1 MAARRWLQGGSMRKE
16 RLIVPTLAIIAVVW
30 MAAQLLSSVLFE
42 RSLRQALE
50 DLEARGEWRV
60 NRTESHQGWLS
71 SQGRVIL
78 SPLLG
83 RPWRLELTYSA
94 RHGIL
99 STDVEGTVLPR
110 LDTVLQQAVG
120 EVTAPSVPRWQG
132 RYHTLSG
139 HSELRLALAPFVIQ
153 QNGRDLAVR
162 GGRLRLEGVFG
173 DWRLRALFD
182 QLTLTDGMAQLA
194 IGPTVLESRYTYI
207 DDAYHFAQR
216 DHLHIETLTLS
227 YPSYDIQFSPLDLNS
242 HMVLDESELRIK
254 GELEV
259 GDVMVPS
266 QAPDMPLLNG
276 RIEMEL
282 SRLNADAVRHLIRRL
297 RQEAAW
303 GDASLPMAEGLLARL
318 EPDLRK
324 VLSDSPRL
332 DVMTIAIDSP
342 LLGIRLDA
350 DGALFFDARQL
361 DELSV
366 VNLDKKKEQAKWLE
380 RIDGDFTWH
389 DAPTVAALW
398 LGLPLGTRELQFDV
412 VRGVWRI
419 NGRPMPELWP
429 Q

>member
-1 MAARRWLQGGSMRKE
+1 MRKE
-16 RLIVPTLAIIAVVW
+16 RLIVPTLAIIAIVW
-30 MAAQLLSSVLFE
+30 AAAQLLSSVLFE

-60 NRTESHQGWLS
+60 NRTENHQGWLS
-71 SQGRVIL
+71 SQGRLIL

-139 HSELRLALAPFVIQ
+139 HSEVRLALAPFVIQ
-153 QNGRDLAVR
+153 QNGRELAVR

-182 QLTLTDGMAQLA
+182 QLTLMDGMAQLA
-194 IGPTVLESRYTYI
+194 LGPTELESRYTYI
-207 DDAYHFAQR
+207 DDAYNFAQR

-227 YPSYDIQFSPLDLNS
+227 YPSYDIQLSPLDLNS

-254 GELEV
+254 GDVEI

-266 QAPDMPLLNG
+266 EAPDMPLLNG
-276 RIEMEL
+276 RIALEL
-282 SRLNADAVRHLIRRL
+282 SRLNADAVRNVIRRL

-332 DVMTIAIDSP
+332 DVTTVAIDSP

-366 VNLDKKKEQAKWLE
+366 VNLDKEKEQAKWLE

-412 VRGVWRI
+412 VRGVWRV

>member
-1 MAARRWLQGGSMRKE
+1 MRKE

-30 MAAQLLSSVLFE
+30 MAAQLISSVLFE

-71 SQGRVIL
+71 SQGRLLL

-83 RPWRLELTYSA
+83 RPWRLELTYRA

-99 STDVEGTVLPR
+99 STDVEGTLLPR

-153 QNGRDLAVR
+153 QNGRELAVR

-173 DWRLRALFD
+173 DWRLRALLD
-182 QLTLTDGMAQLA
+182 QLTLTDGAAQLTL
-194 IGPTVLESRYTYI
+194 GPSVLESRYTYTEG
-207 DDAYHFAQR
+207 AYHFAQR
-216 DHLHIETLTLS
+216 DHLNIETLTLS
-227 YPSYDIQFSPLDLNS
+227 YPSYDIQLAPLDLNS

-254 GELEV
+254 GDLEV

-266 QAPDMPLLNG
+266 EAPETPLLTG

-282 SRLNADAVRHLIRRL
+282 SRINADAVRHVIRRL

-324 VLSDSPRL
+324 MLSDSPRL
-332 DVMTIAIDSP
+332 DVPTIAIDSP

-366 VNLDKKKEQAKWLE
+366 IRLDEKKEQAQWLD
-380 RIDGDFTWH
+380 RVDGDFTWH

-412 VRGVWRI
+412 VRGVWRV

-429 Q
+429 

>member
-1 MAARRWLQGGSMRKE
+1 MRKE
-16 RLIVPTLAIIAVVW
+16 RLIVPTLAIIAVLWV
-30 MAAQLLSSVLFE
+30 AAQLLSSVLFE

-71 SQGRVIL
+71 SQGRLIL

-83 RPWRLELTYSA
+83 RPWRLELTYHA

-110 LDTVLQQAVG
+110 LDTVFQQAVG

-139 HSELRLALAPFVIQ
+139 HSELRLALAPFVVQ
-153 QNGRDLAVR
+153 QNGRELAVR

-173 DWRLRALFD
+173 DWRLRALLD
-182 QLTLTDGMAQLA
+182 QLTLTDGVAQLA
-194 IGPTVLESRYTYI
+194 LGPTELESRYTYTEG
-207 DDAYHFAQR
+207 AYHFSQR
-216 DHLHIETLTLS
+216 DHLHIETLQLS
-227 YPSYDIQFSPLDLNS
+227 YPYYDLQLSPLDLNS

-254 GELEV
+254 GDLEV
-259 GDVMVPS
+259 GDVVVPS
-266 QAPDMPLLNG
+266 EAPDTPLLNG

-282 SRLNADAVRHLIRRL
+282 WRLNADAVRDAIRRL

-324 VLSDSPRL
+324 ILSDSPRL
-332 DVMTIAIDSP
+332 DVTTIAIDSP

-366 VNLDKKKEQAKWLE
+366 VNLDKPKEQAKWLE
-380 RIDGDFTWH
+380 RIDGDFTWR
-389 DAPTVAALW
+389 DAPAVAALW

-412 VRGVWRI
+412 VRGVWRV

-429 Q
+429 

>member
-1 MAARRWLQGGSMRKE
+1 MRKE
-16 RLIVPTLAIIAVVW
+16 RLIVPTLAVIAFVW
-30 MAAQLLSSVLFE
+30 AAAQLLSSVLFE
-42 RSLRQALE
+42 RSLLQALQ

-60 NRTESHQGWLS
+60 NRTENHQGWLS
-71 SQGRVIL
+71 SQGRFIL

-83 RPWRLELTYSA
+83 RPWRLELTYNA

-139 HSELRLALAPFVIQ
+139 HSEVRLALAPFVIQ
-153 QNGRDLAVR
+153 QNGRELAVR

-182 QLTLTDGMAQLA
+182 QLTLIDGMAQLA
-194 IGPTVLESRYTYI
+194 LGPTQLESRYTYI
-207 DDAYHFAQR
+207 DGAYHFAQR
-216 DHLHIETLTLS
+216 DHLHIDTLTLS
-227 YPSYDIQFSPLDLNS
+227 YPHYDIQMSPLDLNS

-254 GELEV
+254 GDVEI
-259 GDVMVPS
+259 GDVLVPS
-266 QAPDMPLLNG
+266 EAPDMPLLNG
-276 RIEMEL
+276 RIALEL
-282 SRLNADAVRHLIRRL
+282 SRLNADAVRHVIRRL

-332 DVMTIAIDSP
+332 DVMTVAIDSP

-366 VNLDKKKEQAKWLE
+366 VYLDDEKEQAKWLE

-412 VRGVWRI
+412 IRGVWRV

>member
-1 MAARRWLQGGSMRKE
+1 MRKE
-16 RLIVPTLAIIAVVW
+16 RLIVPILAIIAVAW

-60 NRTESHQGWLS
+60 NRTESRQGWLS
-71 SQGRVIL
+71 SQGRLIL
-78 SPLLG
+78 SPLLS
-83 RPWRLELTYSA
+83 RPWRLELTYNA

-139 HSELRLALAPFVIQ
+139 HTDLRLALAPFVIQ
-153 QNGRDLAVR
+153 QNGRELAVR

-173 DWRLRALFD
+173 DWRLRALLD
-182 QLTLTDGMAQLA
+182 QLTLTDGMAQLE
-194 IGPTVLESRYTYI
+194 IGATVLESRYTYTEG
-207 DDAYHFAQR
+207 AYHFAQR
-216 DHLHIETLTLS
+216 DHLHIDMLTLS
-227 YPSYDIQFSPLDLNS
+227 YPSYDIQLSPLDLNS
-242 HMVLDESELRIK
+242 HMVLDERELSIK
-254 GELEV
+254 GDLEV

-266 QAPDMPLLNG
+266 EAPDMPLLSG

-282 SRLNADAVRHLIRRL
+282 SRLNADAVRHMIRRL
-297 RQEAAW
+297 RQEASW

-324 VLSDSPRL
+324 MLSDSPRL
-332 DVMTIAIDSP
+332 DVMTVAIESP

-366 VNLDKKKEQAKWLE
+366 VNLDQKKEQAKWLE

-389 DAPTVAALW
+389 EAPTVAALW

-412 VRGVWRI
+412 VRGVWRV

-429 Q
+429 E

>member
-1 MAARRWLQGGSMRKE
+1 MRKE
-16 RLIVPTLAIIAVVW
+16 RLIVPALAIIAVAW

-60 NRTESHQGWLS
+60 SRTESRQGWLS
-71 SQGRVIL
+71 SQGRLTL

-110 LDTVLQQAVG
+110 LDTLLQRAVG

-139 HSELRLALAPFVIQ
+139 RSELRLALAPFVIQ
-153 QNGRDLAVR
+153 QNGRELAVR

-173 DWRLRALFD
+173 DWRLRALLD
-182 QLTLTDGMAQLA
+182 QLTLTDGMAQLSL
-194 IGPTVLESRYTYI
+194 GPTVLESRYTYI
-207 DDAYHFAQR
+207 DDAYHFAQS
-216 DHLHIETLTLS
+216 DHLHIETLQLS
-227 YPSYDIQFSPLDLNS
+227 YPSYDILFSSLDLNS
-242 HMVLDESELRIK
+242 YMVLDESELRIK
-254 GELEV
+254 GDLEV
-259 GDVMVPS
+259 GEVMVPS
-266 QAPDMPLLNG
+266 EAPDTPLLNG
-276 RIEMEL
+276 RVEMEL
-282 SRLNADAVRHLIRRL
+282 SRLNADAVRHAINRL

-303 GDASLPMAEGLLARL
+303 GDANLPMAEGLLARL

-324 VLSDSPRL
+324 ILSDSPRL
-332 DVMTIAIDSP
+332 DVMTVGIDSP

-366 VNLDKKKEQAKWLE
+366 IHLGEAKERAKWLE
-380 RIDGDFTWH
+380 RVDGDFTWH

-398 LGLPLGTRELQFDV
+398 LGLPLGTRELEFDV
-412 VRGVWRI
+412 IRGVWRV

-429 Q
+429 

>member
-1 MAARRWLQGGSMRKE
+1 MRKE

-153 QNGRDLAVR
+153 QNGRELAVR

-227 YPSYDIQFSPLDLNS
+227 YPSYDIQLSPFDLNS

>member
-1 MAARRWLQGGSMRKE
+1 MRKE

-153 QNGRDLAVR
+153 QNGRELAVR

-227 YPSYDIQFSPLDLNS
+227 YPSYDIQLSPFDLNS

-282 SRLNADAVRHLIRRL
+282 SRLNADAVRQVIRRL

-332 DVMTIAIDSP
+332 DVTTVAIDSP

-366 VNLDKKKEQAKWLE
+366 VNIDKKKEQAKWLE

>member
-1 MAARRWLQGGSMRKE
+1 MRKE
-16 RLIVPTLAIIAVVW
+16 RLIVPALAIIAVAW

-60 NRTESHQGWLS
+60 SRTESRQGWLS
-71 SQGRVIL
+71 SQGRLTL

-110 LDTVLQQAVG
+110 LDTLLQRAVG

-139 HSELRLALAPFVIQ
+139 RSELRLALAPFVIQ
-153 QNGRDLAVR
+153 QNGRELAVR

-173 DWRLRALFD
+173 DWRLRALLD
-182 QLTLTDGMAQLA
+182 QLTLTDGMAQLSL
-194 IGPTVLESRYTYI
+194 GPTVLESRYTYI
-207 DDAYHFAQR
+207 DDAYHFAQS
-216 DHLHIETLTLS
+216 DHLHIETLQLS
-227 YPSYDIQFSPLDLNS
+227 YPSYDILFSSLDLNS
-242 HMVLDESELRIK
+242 YMVLDESELRIK
-254 GELEV
+254 GDLEV
-259 GDVMVPS
+259 GEVMVPS
-266 QAPDMPLLNG
+266 EAPDTPLLNG
-276 RIEMEL
+276 RVEMEL
-282 SRLNADAVRHLIRRL
+282 SRLNADAVRHAINRL

-303 GDASLPMAEGLLARL
+303 GDANLPMAKGLLARL

-324 VLSDSPRL
+324 ILSDSPRL
-332 DVMTIAIDSP
+332 DVMTVAIDSP

-366 VNLDKKKEQAKWLE
+366 IYLSEQKERAKWLE

-398 LGLPLGTRELQFDV
+398 LGLPLGTRELEFDV
-412 VRGVWRI
+412 IRGVWRV

-429 Q
+429 

>member
-1 MAARRWLQGGSMRKE
+1 MRKE
-16 RLIVPTLAIIAVVW
+16 RLIVPTLAVLAVLW

-42 RSLRQALE
+42 RSLRQSLE

-60 NRTESHQGWLS
+60 SRSESRQGWLT
-71 SQGRVIL
+71 SQGRLIL

-83 RPWRLELTYSA
+83 RPWRLELMYSA

-99 STDVEGTVLPR
+99 STDVEGTLLPR
-110 LDTVLQQAVG
+110 LDTVLQRAVG

-139 HSELRLALAPFVIQ
+139 HSELRLSLAPFVIQ
-153 QNGRDLAVR
+153 QNGRELAVR

-173 DWRLRALFD
+173 DWRLRALLD
-182 QLTLTDGMAQLA
+182 QLTLTDGMAQLSL
-194 IGPTVLESRYTYI
+194 GPTVLESRYTYT
-207 DDAYHFAQR
+207 DGAYHFAQR
-216 DHLHIETLTLS
+216 DHLHIETLQLN
-227 YPSYDIQFSPLDLNS
+227 YPSYDMQLSPLDLHS
-242 HMVLDESELRIK
+242 YMVLDESELRIK
-254 GELEV
+254 GELVV

-266 QAPDMPLLNG
+266 EAPETALLNG

-282 SRLNADAVRHLIRRL
+282 SRLNADAVRQAISRL
-297 RQEAAW
+297 RQEAAL

-318 EPDLRK
+318 EPDLLRM
-324 VLSDSPRL
+324 LSDSPRL
-332 DVMTIAIDSP
+332 DVMTVAIDSP

-366 VNLDKKKEQAKWLE
+366 VNWSAEEEQAKWLE

-389 DAPTVAALW
+389 EAPTVAALW

-419 NGRPMPELWP
+419 NGRPMPKL
-429 Q
+429 

>member
-1 MAARRWLQGGSMRKE
+1 MRKE

-60 NRTESHQGWLS
+60 NRTEIRQGWLS
-71 SQGRVIL
+71 SQGRLIL

-83 RPWRLELTYSA
+83 RPWRLEFTYRA

-120 EVTAPSVPRWQG
+120 EVSAPSAPRWQG

-153 QNGRDLAVR
+153 QNGRELAVR

-194 IGPTVLESRYTYI
+194 LGPSVLESRYTYI

-216 DHLHIETLTLS
+216 DHLHVETLTLS
-227 YPSYDIQFSPLDLNS
+227 YPSYDIQLSPLDLNS

-254 GELEV
+254 GDLEI

-266 QAPDMPLLNG
+266 EAPDMPLLSG

-282 SRLNADAVRHLIRRL
+282 SRLNADAVREVIRRL

-332 DVMTIAIDSP
+332 DVMTVAIESP

-361 DELSV
+361 EELSL
-366 VNLDKKKEQAKWLE
+366 VNLDKEQEQAKWLE

-389 DAPTVAALW
+389 EAPTVAALW

-429 Q
+429 E

>member
-1 MAARRWLQGGSMRKE
+1 MRKE
-16 RLIVPTLAIIAVVW
+16 RLIVPTLAVIAVVW

-42 RSLRQALE
+42 RSLHQALE

-60 NRTESHQGWLS
+60 HRTESRQGWLS
-71 SQGRVIL
+71 SQGRLIL

-83 RPWRLELTYSA
+83 RPWRLEVNYNA

-110 LDTVLQQAVG
+110 LDTVLQRAVG

-139 HSELRLALAPFVIQ
+139 RSEFRLSLAPFVIQ
-153 QNGRDLAVR
+153 QSGRELAVR
-162 GGRLRLEGVFG
+162 GARLRLEGVFG
-173 DWRLRALFD
+173 DWRLRALLD
-182 QLTLTDGMAQLA
+182 ELTLTDGMAKLA
-194 IGPTVLESRYTYI
+194 LGATVLESRYTYI

-216 DHLHIETLTLS
+216 DHLHIDTLQLS
-227 YPSYDIQFSPLDLNS
+227 YPTFEMQLSPLDLHS
-242 HMVLDESELRIK
+242 HMVLDEVELRVK
-254 GELEV
+254 GVLEL
-259 GDVMVPS
+259 GDVLVPS
-266 QAPDMPLLNG
+266 EAPETPLLNG
-276 RIEMEL
+276 RVEMEL
-282 SRLNADAVRHLIRRL
+282 SRINADAVRHVIGRL

-303 GDASLPMAEGLLARL
+303 GDASLPMAEGLLARI

-324 VLSDSPRL
+324 LLSDSPRL
-332 DVMTIAIDSP
+332 DVTEVAIDSP

-350 DGALFFDARQL
+350 DGALFFDPRQL
-361 DELSV
+361 EQLSV
-366 VNLDKKKEQAKWLE
+366 VNLGEKKERAKWLGHV
-380 RIDGDFTWH
+380 DGDFTWH

-412 VRGVWRI
+412 IRGVWRV

-429 Q
+429 

>member
-1 MAARRWLQGGSMRKE
+1 MRKE

-71 SQGRVIL
+71 SQGRLIL

-83 RPWRLELTYSA
+83 RPWRLELTYNA

-99 STDVEGTVLPR
+99 TTDVEGTVLPR
-110 LDTVLQQAVG
+110 LDTVLQQALG

-194 IGPTVLESRYTYI
+194 LGPTALESRYTYT
-207 DDAYHFAQR
+207 DGAYHFAQR
-216 DHLHIETLTLS
+216 DHLHIETMTLS
-227 YPSYDIQFSPLDLNS
+227 YPSYDIQLSPLDLNS

-254 GELEV
+254 GDLEV

-266 QAPDMPLLNG
+266 EAPDMPLLNG

-282 SRLNADAVRHLIRRL
+282 SRLNADAVRHVIRRL

-332 DVMTIAIDSP
+332 DVMTVAIDSP

-366 VNLDKKKEQAKWLE
+366 VNLDNKKEQAKWLE

>member
-1 MAARRWLQGGSMRKE
+1 MRKE

-60 NRTESHQGWLS
+60 NRTESSQGWLS
-71 SQGRVIL
+71 SQGRLIL

-83 RPWRLELTYSA
+83 RPWRLELTYNA

-110 LDTVLQQAVG
+110 LDTILQRAVG

-139 HSELRLALAPFVIQ
+139 RSELRLALAPFVIQ
-153 QNGRDLAVR
+153 QNGRELAVR
-162 GGRLRLEGVFG
+162 GGRMRLEGVFG
-173 DWRLRALFD
+173 DWRLRALLD
-182 QLTLTDGMAQLA
+182 QLTLSDGMAQLSL
-194 IGPTVLESRYTYI
+194 GPTVLESRYTYI

-216 DHLHIETLTLS
+216 DHLHIETLQLS
-227 YPSYDIQFSPLDLNS
+227 YPSYDMQLSPLDLHS
-242 HMVLDESELRIK
+242 YMVLDESELRLK
-254 GELEV
+254 GELTV

-266 QAPDMPLLNG
+266 EAPDTPLLNG

-282 SRLNADAVRHLIRRL
+282 SRLNADAVRHAISRL

-303 GDASLPMAEGLLARL
+303 GDASLPVAEGLLVRL

-324 VLSDSPRL
+324 ILSDSPRL
-332 DVMTIAIDSP
+332 DVMTVDIESP

-350 DGALFFDARQL
+350 DGALFFDARRL

-366 VNLDKKKEQAKWLE
+366 VNLGEEKERAKWFE

-389 DAPTVAALW
+389 EAPTVAALW

-412 VRGVWRI
+412 VRGVWRV

-429 Q
+429 